1 MSFLKNLLNSKEGG
15 TSTGWKTL
23 DTEAGLKS
31 AIAES
36 SEKPV
41 FLFKHSTTCGISLGA
56 KTRLEEWK
64 IDPKEVNFYYLDLLT
79 YRPISNKI
87 AEVLDVVHQSPQVI
101 LLKDGKAIWS
111 TTHHAISAEAVKDAL
126 AKY

>member
-1 MSFLKNLLNSKEGG
+1 MSFLKNLLSSKEDGA
-15 TSTGWKTL
+15 STGWETL
-23 DTEAGLKS
+23 DSEAGLET
-31 AIAES
+31 AIAKS

-64 IDPKEVNFYYLDLLT
+64 LDPEQVSFYYLDLLT

-87 AEVLDVVHQSPQVI
+87 AEVLSVVHQSPQVI
-101 LLKDGKAIWS
+101 LLKDGKAVWT
-111 TTHHAISAEAVKDAL
+111 TTHHAISAEAVKEAL
-126 AKY
+126 EKY

>member
-1 MSFLKNLLNSKEGG
+1 MSFLKNLLNSKKGGASEG
-15 TSTGWKTL
+15 WQTL
-23 DTEAGLKS
+23 DSEAGLQA
-31 AIAES
+31 AIAQS

-56 KTRLEEWK
+56 KTRLEEWE
-64 IDPKEVNFYYLDLLT
+64 IDPEQVSFYYLDLLS

-87 AEVLDVVHQSPQVI
+87 AEVLNVVHQSPQVI

-111 TTHHAISAEAVKDAL
+111 TTHHAISAEAVKSAL
-126 AKY
+126 TKY